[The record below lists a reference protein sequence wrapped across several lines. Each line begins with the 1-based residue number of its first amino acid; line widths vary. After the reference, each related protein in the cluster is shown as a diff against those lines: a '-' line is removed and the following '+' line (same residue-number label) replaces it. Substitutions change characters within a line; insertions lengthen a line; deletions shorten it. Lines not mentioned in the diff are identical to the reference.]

1 MEEDNGIKLR
11 CIPLDVL
18 GGHETL
24 KKIINTSQMALQT
37 TERVCVVGW
46 GGEGSLIC
54 FSSEFYFLH

>member
-24 KKIINTSQMALQT
+24 KKIINTSQMALRT
-37 TERVCVVGW
+37 TESVCGGVGW
-46 GGEGSLIC
+46 GGIIDLL
-54 FSSEFYFLH
+54 FK